1 MKGSTMASP
10 SPSADIV
17 LTADDRLDIMAA
29 ISGFAAGIDEND
41 PALLGSVFAG
51 DATLDFGPAA
61 RAMGIDFPVLVG
73 RQGILDGVAMSVG
86 PMDTLH
92 SATNVRVLGPDG
104 DGVRV
109 TAVVHAVHHPPGV
122 RDRHCTMHNRYDMT
136 FVRGDAAWQMT
147 RLVIENRFWSGDPG
161 VMLGT

>member
-1 MKGSTMASP
+1 MSTRNP
-10 SPSADIV
+10 TADTV
-17 LTADDRLDIMAA
+17 LTTEDRLDIAAA

-41 PALLGSVFAG
+41 PAVLGSVFAP

-61 RAMGIDFPVLVG
+61 RAMGIDFPVLTG
-73 RQGILDGVAMSVG
+73 RRGIVEGVAMSVG

-92 SATNVRVLGPDG
+92 TATNVRVLGSDD

-109 TAVVHAVHHPPGV
+109 TAIVQAIHHPPGV

-136 FVRGDAAWQMT
+136 FVLRDAAWQMS
-147 RLVIENRFWSGDPG
+147 RLVIENRFWSGDPQ
-161 VMLGT
+161 VMLGA